1 MPADFEKCRKEGG
14 RIRTKKLSGGK
25 YIHICIP
32 KGGGKSVGGEV
43 KEIKEIKKKKR
54 EVKKR
59 KSSPHGRIYGKK
71 GQE

>member
-1 MPADFEKCRKEGG
+1 MPADFERYRKEGG
-14 RIRTKKLSGGK
+14 RIRTKKLSGGR

-43 KEIKEIKKKKR
+43 KIKKKK
-54 EVKKR
+54 EKKK
-59 KSSPHGRIYGKK
+59 KSSPHGRIYGEE

>member
-43 KEIKEIKKKKR
+43 KKKKK
-54 EVKKR
+54 K
-59 KSSPHGRIYGKK
+59 KSSPHGRIYGEE